1 MTTLIWIVPAM
12 ILVFLLALVFRRA
25 LLTVLRFPHG
35 FVLIVAVVAAT
46 GVTMAMNAALL
57 PVALA
62 AEPSAAIMIAG
73 LMVGFLLTAREIRK
87 PKGD

>member
-25 LLTVLRFPHG
+25 LLTVLRVPHG

-46 GVTMAMNAALL
+46 GVTMTMNAALL
-57 PVALA
+57 PAALA
-62 AEPSAAIMIAG
+62 AEPGAAIMIAG
-73 LMVGFLLTAREIRK
+73 LMVAFLLTAREIRK

>member
-1 MTTLIWIVPAM
+1 M

-25 LLTVLRFPHG
+25 LLTVLRVPHG

-87 PKGD
+87 SKGD

>member
-25 LLTVLRFPHG
+25 LLTVLRVPHG

-57 PVALA
+57 PAALA
-62 AEPSAAIMIAG
+62 AETSAAILIAG
-73 LMVGFLLTAREIRK
+73 RLIRVSSVGQT
-87 PKGD
+87 GC